1 MIAIVGPTGIGKS
14 EVAYELCRRLPAEIV
29 AVDSMQ
35 VYRGMDIG
43 TGKPDAS
50 LRRLFPHHGLDLV
63 EPEEPF
69 NAARFVREISPQ
81 IASIQERGRRPI
93 LVGGSGLYLKG
104 LLDGLSPAPGEDP
117 LVRQRLIAQGIE
129 EGSPCLHAQLKRVD
143 PVSAERIH
151 PNDLKRIVRALEV
164 YQATGQP
171 ISRWHEQTSSPL
183 IGKEKCVIFG
193 LTSAR
198 DLLYSRIEARI
209 DRWLGVGWCDEARA
223 LSQRMLSQTAQEA
236 LGYKEL
242 FGHLQGAMDWK
253 TAVSLIKRNT
263 RRYAK
268 RQWSWFRQN
277 PRIQW
282 ILTDGLTPAVIADQI
297 FQKVPDTTF

>member
-14 EVAYELCRRLPAEIV
+14 EVAYELCRHLPAEIV

-43 TGKPDAS
+43 TGKPDP
-50 LRRLFPHHGLDLV
+50 LCRRAIPHHGLDLV

-69 NAARFVREISPQ
+69 NAARFVREVSPQ
-81 IASIQERGRRPI
+81 VAAVQAKGRCPVF
-93 LVGGSGLYLKG
+93 VGGSGLYLKG
-104 LLDGLSPAPGEDP
+104 LLEGFSPAPGEDP
-117 LVRQRLIAQGIE
+117 LLRRRLIAQGE
-129 EGSPCLHAQLKRVD
+129 KEGSHALHAELAQVD
-143 PVSAERIH
+143 KASAQRIH
-151 PNDLKRIVRALEV
+151 PKDLRRIVRALEV

-171 ISRWHEQTSSPL
+171 ISRWHERTSSPV

-223 LSQRMLSQTAQEA
+223 LSQRMLSQTAREA

-242 FGHLQGAMDWK
+242 FGHLQGAMDWR
-253 TAVSLIKRNT
+253 TAVNLIKRNT